1 METRRL
7 INATCPECRGPLTE
21 VATDGIVEYTCL
33 IGHRYSPRG
42 LLLAHSEAQERALW
56 AATLALQEAKVLA
69 DEVAPHLGGD
79 ADSVRQQGD
88 QKRQEAEAVRTVI
101 DEWQQFQLPESE
113 GDPTREP

>member
-21 VATDGIVEYTCL
+21 ITTQGIVEYTCL

-42 LLLAHSEAQERALW
+42 LLVAHSEAQERALW

-69 DEVAPHLGGD
+69 DELAPHLGPD
-79 ADSVRQQGD
+79 ANDIRQQGEH
-88 QKRQEAEAVRTVI
+88 KREGAEAIRHVI
-101 DEWQQFQLPESE
+101 DDWRQFQLSATQGE
-113 GDPTREP
+113 